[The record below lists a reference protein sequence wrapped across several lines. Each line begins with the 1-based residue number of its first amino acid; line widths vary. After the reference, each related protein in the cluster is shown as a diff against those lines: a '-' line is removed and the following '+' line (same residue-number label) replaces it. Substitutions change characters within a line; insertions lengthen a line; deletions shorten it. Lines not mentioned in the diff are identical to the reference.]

1 MRIFFVNV
9 EFLHGCKMQ
18 QDTMRTTKYA
28 HLFFVIIFLDAQTSG
43 SRNAAQMPVVQ
54 ICMRIYFVQKYATN
68 ICAYF
73 FCKNLHD
80 EKMRIFL
87 ECVF

>member
-54 ICMRIYFVQKYATN
+54 I
-68 ICAYF
+68 
-73 FCKNLHD
+73 
-80 EKMRIFL
+80 
-87 ECVF
+87 